1 MNMIH
6 YTCDRCQKKIE
17 NQALRYIVRM
27 EMQAEFD
34 ESECDPEDE
43 ESQLEQIQEVLA
55 ELDEDEGEE
64 LIEDVYKRHRFD
76 LCNECYHH
84 FKNDPLG
91 ITAPQI
97 NFSRN

>member
-1 MNMIH
+1 MIH

-17 NQALRYIVRM
+17 NQALRYVLRM

-34 ESECDPEDE
+34 ATENSSQDE
-43 ESQLEQIQEVLA
+43 ECHLEQMQEILA
-55 ELDEDEGEE
+55 ELDEDAGEQ
-64 LIEDVYKRHRFD
+64 LIEDVYQRHRFD
-76 LCNECYHH
+76 LCNDCYHQ

-91 ITAPQI
+91 VASPKI